1 MRMKK
6 LALVAVALLANGTA
20 HEERITYLKT
30 GHHIRIL
37 HLPEQDALHSLKK
50 EKFIAA
56 LRSQDLI

>member
-6 LALVAVALLANGTA
+6 LALVAVALLASVAA
-20 HEERITYLKT
+20 HAQFE
-30 GHHIRIL
+30 
-37 HLPEQDALHSLKK
+37 K